1 MMELRVKVKYF
12 AYIRAVVR
20 DNKEEVIDLE
30 RDARLIDLLIKLSEK
45 YGDNFRKAVFD
56 HEDASKL
63 SEDVIILINGRSV
76 DDLETVLK
84 DGDTISIMPFLSGG

>member
-56 HEDASKL
+56 HEDVSKL